1 MADLTPIN
9 RRVTY
14 RFSPPPVLTPRL
26 AVISGGQRVFAE
38 RIKDINSRG
47 ARIEFRVD
55 RAPRLH
61 PGSDVTISGFA
72 PGLDG
77 CVDIPARVVFSA
89 VKETTGDTAD
99 AARVVVGL
107 LFKTLPDVADRADG
121 AFFEVFN
128 RRATVRA
135 HDDA

>member
-1 MADLTPIN
+1 MPDLAPVN
-9 RRVTY
+9 RREAY

-26 AVISGGQRVFAE
+26 AIINDGQRVFAE

-47 ARIEFRVD
+47 ARIEFPLD
-55 RAPRLH
+55 RAPSLL
-61 PGSDVTISGFA
+61 PGSEVTVSGFA

-89 VKETTGDTAD
+89 VRETTGSSAW
-99 AARVVVGL
+99 VVVGL

-128 RRATVRA
+128 RRAAPRA
-135 HDDA
+135 HDVV

>member
-1 MADLTPIN
+1 VSDLAIVN
-9 RRVTY
+9 RRETY
-14 RFSPPPVLTPRL
+14 RYSPPPVLTPRL
-26 AVISGGQRVFAE
+26 AVINDGQRVFAE

-47 ARIEFRVD
+47 ARIEFPLD
-55 RAPRLH
+55 LAPSLR
-61 PGSDVTISGFA
+61 PGSEVTVSGFA

-89 VKETTGDTAD
+89 VKETAGSSS
-99 AARVVVGL
+99 RVVVGL

-128 RRATVRA
+128 RRATRRA
-135 HDDA
+135 QDAV

>member
-55 RAPRLH
+55 RAPRLL
-61 PGSDVTISGFA
+61 A
-72 PGLDG
+72 
-77 CVDIPARVVFSA
+77 
-89 VKETTGDTAD
+89 AD
-99 AARVVVGL
+99 AVVAEEGGL
-107 LFKTLPDVADRADG
+107 FLALPLPFKPR
-121 AFFEVFN
+121 
-128 RRATVRA
+128 
-135 HDDA
+135 